1 MIPQVFNGI
10 EVWRLCWPQ
19 EDIKIMVFKP
29 SLGLLA
35 GVLGV
40 IVLLEDDIT
49 CRFPIIAKAGLKVLL
64 QNLDVKVPIH
74 PPINLAGIARSIP
87 QHAAPDHHRS
97 PPQTSEYPAPAY
109 HSSPPQPFSTAIS
122 SHLTPAC

>member
-1 MIPQVFNGI
+1 MSPQVFNGI

-19 EDIKIMVFKP
+19 EDIEIMVLKP

-49 CRFPIIAKAGLKVLL
+49 CRYPIMAEAGLKVLL
-64 QNLDVKVPIH
+64 QNLGVKVPIH
-74 PPINLAGIARSIP
+74 LPINPASIPRSIP

-97 PPQTSEYPAPAY
+97 
-109 HSSPPQPFSTAIS
+109 SPNF
-122 SHLTPAC
+122 

>member
-1 MIPQVFNGI
+1 MIPQVFNGV

-19 EDIKIMVFKP
+19 EDIEIMVLKP

-35 GVLGV
+35 GVFGV
-40 IVLLEDDIT
+40 MLEDDIT
-49 CRFPIIAKAGLKVLL
+49 CRLPIIAEAGLKIFL

-74 PPINLAGIARSIP
+74 SPINLAGIPNSIP

-97 PPQTSEYPAPAY
+97 
-109 HSSPPQPFSTAIS
+109 SPKLLSPLNQPI
-122 SHLTPAC
+122 

>member
-19 EDIKIMVFKP
+19 EDTEIMVSKP
-29 SLGLLA
+29 SLGLFA

-49 CRFPIIAKAGLKVLL
+49 CRFPIIVKAGLKVLL
-64 QNLDVKVPIH
+64 QNLKIKVPIH
-74 PPINLAGIARSIP
+74 LPINLAGIARSIP

-97 PPQTSEYPAPAY
+97 SPKLLSTLHQPITQALPSLFPHPFPP
-109 HSSPPQPFSTAIS
+109 I
-122 SHLTPAC
+122 

>member
-1 MIPQVFNGI
+1 VFNGI
-10 EVWRLCWPQ
+10 KVWRLCWPQ
-19 EDIKIMVFKP
+19 ENIEIIVLKP

-35 GVLGV
+35 GMLGI

-64 QNLDVKVPIH
+64 QNLNVKVSIY

-87 QHAAPDHHRS
+87 
-97 PPQTSEYPAPAY
+97 
-109 HSSPPQPFSTAIS
+109 
-122 SHLTPAC
+122 